1 MSLDVYLHGER
12 IGGLFPISE
21 ESFHFAYS
29 PEVVDAHDA
38 DEPLLSNALPVRS
51 EPHGSHATRTYVE
64 GLLPQGRLRRTI
76 ARELGLN
83 PADGYGL
90 IAELGGD
97 CLGAVTFAPAGE
109 PPEAEAP
116 DEPRWLAEM
125 ELDEVLRTPPRRL
138 FDSDDPWRMRFALPG
153 ERHKLALVRDEDG
166 DRWAWPAPGLP
177 STHIVKPE
185 PADRPGL
192 VANEHACSLAYREV
206 GLPVAHTAIEEVG
219 GHTCL
224 VGKRF
229 DRWGDGPGAQRLH
242 QESFAQALGV
252 APDADDGRLAI
263 GAPSLNEARGLLHA
277 IREDGAVEALMRA
290 TFCDLLLGCTELRGG
305 NAALLFGGDGPM
317 LAPFYDIAS
326 TEIYGET
333 RPRPTVIGE
342 NVPDAPLLIDFRHT
356 IELCDA
362 EFQPAIIEAVS
373 LMGPLCQALG
383 SIAERAQEEG
393 WYRSSIDETIEIAT
407 ARSLTFAAEE
417 LIHLRPPGG
426 QLPPWM

>member
-21 ESFHFAYS
+21 ESFHFVYS
-29 PEVVDAHDA
+29 PEVVDARDA
-38 DEPLLSNALPVRS
+38 GKYQLSCALPVRG
-51 EPHGSHATRTYVE
+51 EPHGSHAARAYVE

-76 ARELGLN
+76 ARELGLD
-83 PADGYGL
+83 PGDGYSL

-109 PPEAEAP
+109 PVEDGPEAPIWLGEDELEEA
-116 DEPRWLAEM
+116 
-125 ELDEVLRTPPRRL
+125 LRTPPRRL
-138 FDSDDPWRMRFALPG
+138 FDPSDRRCMRFALPG

-192 VANEHACSLAYREV
+192 VTNEHACSLAYREL
-206 GLPVAHTAIEEVG
+206 GLPVGHTAIEEVA
-219 GHTCL
+219 GHNCL
-224 VGKRF
+224 VSKRF

-252 APDADDGRLAI
+252 APDDGGGRLAI
-263 GAPSLNEARGLLHA
+263 GVPTLGEASGLLRTIGEAGA
-277 IREDGAVEALMRA
+277 IGALMRA

-305 NAALLFGGDGPM
+305 NAALLFSGDGPM

-333 RPRPTVIGE
+333 RPRPIVTGE
-342 NVPDAPLLIDFRHT
+342 GVPDAPLLIDLRHT
-356 IELCDA
+356 IELCGA
-362 EFQPAIIEAVS
+362 ELEPAILEAIA
-373 LMGPLCQALG
+373 LMGGLSLALG
-383 SIAERAQEEG
+383 RIAERAQEEG
-393 WYRSSIDETIEIAT
+393 WYRRSIDEAIEIAT
-407 ARSLTFAAEE
+407 SRALAFRDEVGY
-417 LIHLRPPGG
+417 LRPPGA
-426 QLPPWM
+426 PPPN